1 MTNAESTEPRV
12 VEPAHPQRLL
22 SLDALR
28 GFDMFWIIGGDA
40 LAKYL
45 ARATDS
51 SLLDWWGARE
61 GAWGSERGQ
70 MFHAEWHGF
79 TAYDLIFPLFLFIAG
94 VAMPFS
100 FAKRREAGDSAG
112 LHWHVVRRGLLL
124 VLFGMI
130 YNGFL
135 QFPGE
140 DNTRFCSVLGRIGLA
155 YMFAA
160 LIFLHTDWRRQIAIV
175 AGLLLGYWALVMA
188 VPYPGGEAGA
198 IADHNTIVAYIDRM
212 LLPGRLYVQNA
223 HDPEGLVGTIP
234 AIATALMGAL
244 TGTMLRCTT
253 CSPKRKVQA
262 LFGSAVVLL
271 LVGWSWGL
279 VFPLNKNLWTSSFAV
294 FCAGWSLALLG
305 VFYGIID
312 VLGWR
317 RWSFFF
323 VVIGVNSI
331 FIYLATVMIDFSHTA
346 QFLFGGLI
354 GSTRDATMDPSVLAM
369 RSALFSVGVIALEW
383 LLLWVMY
390 KKRIFLRV

>member
-1 MTNAESTEPRV
+1 MTND
-12 VEPAHPQRLL
+12 EPARTRVKEPEHSQRLL

-40 LAKYL
+40 LSKFL
-45 ARATDS
+45 SRATDS
-51 SLLDWWGARE
+51 SLLDWWGARA
-61 GAWGSERGQ
+61 GAWGFTRGQ
-70 MFHAEWHGF
+70 MFHANWHGF

-100 FAKRREAGDSAG
+100 FAKRQATGDSARV
-112 LHWHVVRRGLLL
+112 HWHVVRRGLLL

-140 DNTRFCSVLGRIGLA
+140 NTRFCSVLGRIGLA
-155 YMFAA
+155 YMFAG
-160 LIFLHTDWRRQIAIV
+160 LIFLHTDWRKQIAIV
-175 AGLLLGYWALVMA
+175 VGLLLGYWALLMA

-198 IADHNTIVAYIDRM
+198 IDDYRTIVAYLDRM
-212 LLPGRLYVQNA
+212 LIPGRFYVENA

-262 LFGSAVVLL
+262 LFGLALALL
-271 LVGWSWGL
+271 LVGWLWGL
-279 VFPLNKNLWTSSFAV
+279 VFPHNKNLWTSSFAV
-294 FCAGWSLALLG
+294 FCAGWSVALLG

-317 RWSFFF
+317 RWSYFF
-323 VVIGVNSI
+323 VVIGANSI

-346 QFLFGGLI
+346 QFLLGGLI
-354 GSTRDATMDPSVLAM
+354 GPTRDATVEPAVIAM
-369 RSALFSVGVIALEW
+369 RSAQFSVGVIALEW